1 MCYNKVPIYGFEVVM
16 KFKKEEL
23 FTIPNILTYIRLI
36 AMPFFVWM
44 MAEYAVNKEALK
56 YLWAGI
62 GIFVFAEITDVCDGY
77 IARHFNQVSDI
88 GKILDPIADKLL
100 QCIAMLMLCICG
112 NLHWIFAVV
121 IIVKEIYMGASSKY
135 YMRASKRQVEQKS
148 NKVGKAGAAIYFI
161 GIALAFFAG
170 LHKVVY
176 YIDTAILTIGS
187 LLAIIAAIQ
196 YTVIY
201 NGQLKKI
208 RESGILETLDRYGNT
223 LPSVSEKATADGE
236 EKSDDNDGMKDENN
250 NDASQDV

>member
-1 MCYNKVPIYGFEVVM
+1 M

-36 AMPFFVWM
+36 AIPFFVWM
-44 MAEYAVNKEALK
+44 MAEYAADKDALK

-77 IARHFNQVSDI
+77 IARHFNQISDI
-88 GKILDPIADKLL
+88 GKILDPIADKVL

-121 IIVKEIYMGASSKY
+121 IIVKEIYMGATSKY

-170 LHKVVY
+170 LHEIVFYV
-176 YIDTAILTIGS
+176 DTAILAVGS
-187 LLAIIAAIQ
+187 ILAIIAAVQ

-201 NGQLKKI
+201 NGQLRKV
-208 RESGILETLDRYGNT
+208 RESGILDKLDRLGNP
-223 LPSVSEKATADGE
+223 LPEIVERE
-236 EKSDDNDGMKDENN
+236 EKSQEDDTQSDISES
-250 NDASQDV
+250 DAQADSIDDKSEK

>member
-1 MCYNKVPIYGFEVVM
+1 M

-36 AMPFFVWM
+36 AIPFFVWM
-44 MAEYAVNKEALK
+44 MAEYAADKDALK

-77 IARHFNQVSDI
+77 IARHFNQISDI
-88 GKILDPIADKLL
+88 GKILDPIADKVL

-121 IIVKEIYMGASSKY
+121 IIVKEIYMGATSKY

-170 LHKVVY
+170 LHEIVFYV
-176 YIDTAILTIGS
+176 DTAILAVGS
-187 LLAIIAAIQ
+187 ILAIIAAVQ

-201 NGQLKKI
+201 NGQLRKV
-208 RESGILETLDRYGNT
+208 RESGILDKLDRLGNP
-223 LPSVSEKATADGE
+223 LPEVVERE
-236 EKSDDNDGMKDENN
+236 EKSQEDDAQADISES
-250 NDASQDV
+250 DAQADSIDDKSEK

>member
-1 MCYNKVPIYGFEVVM
+1 M

-36 AMPFFVWM
+36 AIPFFVWM
-44 MAEYAVNKEALK
+44 MAEYAADKDALK

-77 IARHFNQVSDI
+77 IARHFNQISDI
-88 GKILDPIADKLL
+88 GKILDPIADKVL
-100 QCIAMLMLCICG
+100 QCVAMLMLCICG

-121 IIVKEIYMGASSKY
+121 IIVKEIYMGATSKY

-170 LHKVVY
+170 LHEIVFYV
-176 YIDTAILTIGS
+176 DTAILAIGS
-187 LLAIIAAIQ
+187 ILAIIAAVQ

-201 NGQLKKI
+201 NGQLRKV
-208 RESGILETLDRYGNT
+208 RESGILDKLDRLGNP
-223 LPSVSEKATADGE
+223 LPEVVERE
-236 EKSDDNDGMKDENN
+236 EKSQEDDTQSDISES
-250 NDASQDV
+250 DAQIGSIDDKSAK

>member
-1 MCYNKVPIYGFEVVM
+1 M

-36 AMPFFVWM
+36 AIPFFVWM
-44 MAEYAVNKEALK
+44 MAEYAADKDALK

-62 GIFVFAEITDVCDGY
+62 GIFVFAEITDICDGY
-77 IARHFNQVSDI
+77 IARHFNQISDI
-88 GKILDPIADKLL
+88 GKILDPIADKVL
-100 QCIAMLMLCICG
+100 QCVAMLMLCICG

-121 IIVKEIYMGASSKY
+121 IIVKEIYMGVTSKY

-170 LHKVVY
+170 LHEIVFYV
-176 YIDTAILTIGS
+176 DTAILAIGS
-187 LLAIIAAIQ
+187 ILAIIAAVQ

-201 NGQLKKI
+201 NGQLRKV
-208 RESGILETLDRYGNT
+208 RESGILDKLDRLGNS
-223 LPSVSEKATADGE
+223 LPEVVERE
-236 EKSDDNDGMKDENN
+236 EKSQEDDTQSDISES
-250 NDASQDV
+250 DAQVDSIDDKSAK

>member
-1 MCYNKVPIYGFEVVM
+1 M

-36 AMPFFVWM
+36 AIPFFVWM
-44 MAEYAVNKEALK
+44 MAEYAADKDALK

-62 GIFVFAEITDVCDGY
+62 GIFVFAEITDICDGY
-77 IARHFNQVSDI
+77 IARHFNQISDI
-88 GKILDPIADKLL
+88 GKILDPIADKVL

-121 IIVKEIYMGASSKY
+121 IIVKEIYMGATSKY

-170 LHKVVY
+170 LHEIVFYV
-176 YIDTAILTIGS
+176 DTAILAVGS
-187 LLAIIAAIQ
+187 ILAIIAAVQ

-201 NGQLKKI
+201 NGQLRKV
-208 RESGILETLDRYGNT
+208 RESGILDKLDRLGNP
-223 LPSVSEKATADGE
+223 LPEVVERE
-236 EKSDDNDGMKDENN
+236 EKSQEDDTQSDISES
-250 NDASQDV
+250 DAQADSIDDKFEK

>member
-1 MCYNKVPIYGFEVVM
+1 M

-36 AMPFFVWM
+36 AIPFFVWM
-44 MAEYAVNKEALK
+44 MAEYAADKDALK

-77 IARHFNQVSDI
+77 IARHFNQISDI
-88 GKILDPIADKLL
+88 GKILDPIADKVL
-100 QCIAMLMLCICG
+100 QCVAMLMLCICG

-121 IIVKEIYMGASSKY
+121 IIVKEIYMGVTSKY

-170 LHKVVY
+170 LHEIVFYV
-176 YIDTAILTIGS
+176 DTAILAVGS
-187 LLAIIAAIQ
+187 ILAIIAAVQ

-201 NGQLKKI
+201 NGQLRKV
-208 RESGILETLDRYGNT
+208 RESGILDKLDKLGNP
-223 LPSVSEKATADGE
+223 LPEVVEKEDKSQEDDTQSDISESDAQADSIDDKSEK
-236 EKSDDNDGMKDENN
+236 
-250 NDASQDV
+250 

>member
-1 MCYNKVPIYGFEVVM
+1 M

-36 AMPFFVWM
+36 AIPFFVWM
-44 MAEYAVNKEALK
+44 MAEYAADKDALK

-77 IARHFNQVSDI
+77 IARHFNQISDI
-88 GKILDPIADKLL
+88 GKILDPIADKVL
-100 QCIAMLMLCICG
+100 QCVAMLMLCICG

-121 IIVKEIYMGASSKY
+121 IIVKEIYMGATSKY

-170 LHKVVY
+170 LHEIVFYV
-176 YIDTAILTIGS
+176 DTAILAVGS
-187 LLAIIAAIQ
+187 ILAIIAAVQ

-201 NGQLKKI
+201 NGQLRKV
-208 RESGILETLDRYGNT
+208 RESGILDKLDRLGNP
-223 LPSVSEKATADGE
+223 LPEVVERE
-236 EKSDDNDGMKDENN
+236 EKSQEDDTQSDISES
-250 NDASQDV
+250 DAQVDSIDDKSAK

>member
-1 MCYNKVPIYGFEVVM
+1 M

-36 AMPFFVWM
+36 AIPFFVWM
-44 MAEYAVNKEALK
+44 MAEYAADKDALK

-77 IARHFNQVSDI
+77 IARHFNQISDI
-88 GKILDPIADKLL
+88 GKILDPIADKVL
-100 QCIAMLMLCICG
+100 QCVAMLMLCICG

-121 IIVKEIYMGASSKY
+121 IIVKEIYMGVTSKY

-170 LHKVVY
+170 LHEIVFYV
-176 YIDTAILTIGS
+176 DTAILAIGS
-187 LLAIIAAIQ
+187 ILAIIAAVQ

-201 NGQLKKI
+201 NGQLRKV
-208 RESGILETLDRYGNT
+208 RESGILDKLDRLGNP
-223 LPSVSEKATADGE
+223 LPEVVERE
-236 EKSDDNDGMKDENN
+236 EKSQEDDTQSDISES
-250 NDASQDV
+250 DAQVDSADDKSAK

>member
-1 MCYNKVPIYGFEVVM
+1 M

-36 AMPFFVWM
+36 AIPFFVWM
-44 MAEYAVNKEALK
+44 MAEYAADKDALK

-77 IARHFNQVSDI
+77 IARHFNQISDI
-88 GKILDPIADKLL
+88 GKILDPIADKVL

-121 IIVKEIYMGASSKY
+121 IIVKEIYMGATSKY

-170 LHKVVY
+170 LHEIVFYV
-176 YIDTAILTIGS
+176 DTAILAVGS
-187 LLAIIAAIQ
+187 ILAIIAAVQ

-201 NGQLKKI
+201 NGQLRKV
-208 RESGILETLDRYGNT
+208 RESGILDKLDRLGNP
-223 LPSVSEKATADGE
+223 LPEVVERE
-236 EKSDDNDGMKDENN
+236 EKSQEDDTQSDISES
-250 NDASQDV
+250 DAQVDSIDDKSAK

>member
-1 MCYNKVPIYGFEVVM
+1 M

-36 AMPFFVWM
+36 AIPFFVWM
-44 MAEYAVNKEALK
+44 MAEYAADKDALK

-77 IARHFNQVSDI
+77 IARHFNQISDI
-88 GKILDPIADKLL
+88 GKILDPIADKVL
-100 QCIAMLMLCICG
+100 QCVAMLMLCICG

-121 IIVKEIYMGASSKY
+121 IIVKEIYMGVTSKY

-170 LHKVVY
+170 LHEIVFYV
-176 YIDTAILTIGS
+176 DTAILAIGS
-187 LLAIIAAIQ
+187 ILAIIAAVQ

-201 NGQLKKI
+201 NGQLRKV
-208 RESGILETLDRYGNT
+208 RESGILDKLDRLGNP
-223 LPSVSEKATADGE
+223 LPEVVERE
-236 EKSDDNDGMKDENN
+236 EKSQEDDAQSDISESDAQADSIDDKSENKF
-250 NDASQDV
+250 

>member
-1 MCYNKVPIYGFEVVM
+1 M

-36 AMPFFVWM
+36 AIPFFVWM
-44 MAEYAVNKEALK
+44 MAEYAADKHALK

-62 GIFVFAEITDVCDGY
+62 GIFVFAEITDICDGY
-77 IARHFNQVSDI
+77 IARHFNQISDI
-88 GKILDPIADKLL
+88 GKILDPIADKVL
-100 QCIAMLMLCICG
+100 QCVAMLMLCICG

-121 IIVKEIYMGASSKY
+121 IIAKEIYMGITSKY

-170 LHKVVY
+170 LHEIVFYV
-176 YIDTAILTIGS
+176 DTAILAIGS
-187 LLAIIAAIQ
+187 ILAIIAAVQ

-201 NGQLKKI
+201 NGQLRKV
-208 RESGILETLDRYGNT
+208 RESGILDKLDRLGNP
-223 LPSVSEKATADGE
+223 LPEVVERE
-236 EKSDDNDGMKDENN
+236 EKSQEDDTQSDISES
-250 NDASQDV
+250 DAQVGSIDDKSAK

>member
-1 MCYNKVPIYGFEVVM
+1 M

-36 AMPFFVWM
+36 AIPFFVWM
-44 MAEYAVNKEALK
+44 MAEYAADKDALK

-62 GIFVFAEITDVCDGY
+62 GIFVFAEITDICDGY
-77 IARHFNQVSDI
+77 IARHFNQISDI
-88 GKILDPIADKLL
+88 GKILDPIADKVL
-100 QCIAMLMLCICG
+100 QCVAMLMLCICG

-121 IIVKEIYMGASSKY
+121 IIVKEIYMGVTSKY

-170 LHKVVY
+170 LHEIVFYV
-176 YIDTAILTIGS
+176 DTAILAIGS
-187 LLAIIAAIQ
+187 ILAIIAAVQ

-201 NGQLKKI
+201 NGQLRKV
-208 RESGILETLDRYGNT
+208 RESGILDKLDRLGNP
-223 LPSVSEKATADGE
+223 LPEVVERE
-236 EKSDDNDGMKDENN
+236 EKSQEDDTQSDISES
-250 NDASQDV
+250 DAQVDSIDDKSAK

>member
-1 MCYNKVPIYGFEVVM
+1 M

-36 AMPFFVWM
+36 AIPFFVWM
-44 MAEYAVNKEALK
+44 MAEYAADKDALK

-62 GIFVFAEITDVCDGY
+62 GIFVFAEITDICDGY
-77 IARHFNQVSDI
+77 IARHFNQISDI
-88 GKILDPIADKLL
+88 GKILDPIADKVL
-100 QCIAMLMLCICG
+100 QCVAMLMLCICG

-121 IIVKEIYMGASSKY
+121 IIVKEIYMGVTSKY

-170 LHKVVY
+170 LHEIVFYV
-176 YIDTAILTIGS
+176 DTAILAIGS
-187 LLAIIAAIQ
+187 ILAIIAAVQ

-201 NGQLKKI
+201 NGQLRKV
-208 RESGILETLDRYGNT
+208 RESGILDKLDRLGNP
-223 LPSVSEKATADGE
+223 LPEVVERE
-236 EKSDDNDGMKDENN
+236 EKSQEDDTQSDISES
-250 NDASQDV
+250 DAQADSIDDKSAK

>member
-1 MCYNKVPIYGFEVVM
+1 M

-36 AMPFFVWM
+36 AIPFFVWM
-44 MAEYAVNKEALK
+44 MAEYAADKDALK

-62 GIFVFAEITDVCDGY
+62 GIFVFAEITDICDGY
-77 IARHFNQVSDI
+77 IARHFNQISDI
-88 GKILDPIADKLL
+88 GKILDPIADKVL

-121 IIVKEIYMGASSKY
+121 IIVKEIYMGVTSKY

-170 LHKVVY
+170 LHEIVFYV
-176 YIDTAILTIGS
+176 DTAILAVGS
-187 LLAIIAAIQ
+187 ILAIIAAVQ

-201 NGQLKKI
+201 NGQLRKV
-208 RESGILETLDRYGNT
+208 RESGILDKLDRLGNP
-223 LPSVSEKATADGE
+223 LPEVVERE
-236 EKSDDNDGMKDENN
+236 EKSQEDDTQSDISES
-250 NDASQDV
+250 DAQADSIDDKFEK

>member
-1 MCYNKVPIYGFEVVM
+1 M

-36 AMPFFVWM
+36 AIPFFVWM
-44 MAEYAVNKEALK
+44 MAEYAADKDALK

-77 IARHFNQVSDI
+77 IARHFNQISDI
-88 GKILDPIADKLL
+88 GKILDPIADKVL

-121 IIVKEIYMGASSKY
+121 IIVKEIYMGVTSKY

-170 LHKVVY
+170 LHEIVF
-176 YIDTAILTIGS
+176 YIDTAILAVGS
-187 LLAIIAAIQ
+187 ILAIIAAVQ

-201 NGQLKKI
+201 NGQLRKV
-208 RESGILETLDRYGNT
+208 RESGILDKLDRLGNP
-223 LPSVSEKATADGE
+223 LPEVVERE
-236 EKSDDNDGMKDENN
+236 EKSQEDDTQSDISES
-250 NDASQDV
+250 DAQADSIDDKSEK

>member
-1 MCYNKVPIYGFEVVM
+1 M

-36 AMPFFVWM
+36 SMPFFVWM
-44 MAEYAVNKEALK
+44 MAEYAADKEALK

-77 IARHFNQVSDI
+77 IARHFNMVSDI
-88 GKILDPIADKLL
+88 GKILDPIADKVL
-100 QCIAMLMLCICG
+100 QCVAMLMLCICG
-112 NLHWIFAVV
+112 NLHWIFAV
-121 IIVKEIYMGASSKY
+121 IIIAKEVYMGVTSKY

-170 LHKVVY
+170 LHKIVY
-176 YIDTAILTIGS
+176 YVDTAILAIGS
-187 LLAIIAAIQ
+187 ILAIIAAAQ

-201 NGQLKKI
+201 NGQLKRI
-208 RESGILETLDRYGNT
+208 RESGILDKLDRYGNPVAEVKEKT
-223 LPSVSEKATADGE
+223 EADEPQSDEKNDGGESVDREDKGE
-236 EKSDDNDGMKDENN
+236 ESADNN
-250 NDASQDV
+250 

>member
-1 MCYNKVPIYGFEVVM
+1 M

-36 AMPFFVWM
+36 AIPFFVWM
-44 MAEYAVNKEALK
+44 MAEYAADKDALK

-77 IARHFNQVSDI
+77 IARHFNQISDI
-88 GKILDPIADKLL
+88 GKILDPIADKVL
-100 QCIAMLMLCICG
+100 QCVAMLMLCICG

-121 IIVKEIYMGASSKY
+121 IIVKEIYMGVTSKY

-170 LHKVVY
+170 LHEIVFYV
-176 YIDTAILTIGS
+176 DTAILAIGS
-187 LLAIIAAIQ
+187 ILAIIAAVQ

-201 NGQLKKI
+201 NGQLRKV
-208 RESGILETLDRYGNT
+208 RESGILDKLDRLGNP
-223 LPSVSEKATADGE
+223 LPEVVERE
-236 EKSDDNDGMKDENN
+236 EKSQEDDTQSDISES
-250 NDASQDV
+250 DAQVDSIDDKSAK

>member
-1 MCYNKVPIYGFEVVM
+1 M

-36 AMPFFVWM
+36 AIPFFVWM
-44 MAEYAVNKEALK
+44 MAEYAADKDALK

-77 IARHFNQVSDI
+77 IARHFNQISDI
-88 GKILDPIADKLL
+88 GKILDPIADKVL
-100 QCIAMLMLCICG
+100 QCVAMLMLCICG

-121 IIVKEIYMGASSKY
+121 IIVKEIYMGATSKY

-170 LHKVVY
+170 LHEIVFYV
-176 YIDTAILTIGS
+176 DTAILAVGS
-187 LLAIIAAIQ
+187 ILAIIAAVQ

-201 NGQLKKI
+201 NGQLRKV
-208 RESGILETLDRYGNT
+208 RESGILDKLDRLGNP
-223 LPSVSEKATADGE
+223 LPEVVERE
-236 EKSDDNDGMKDENN
+236 EKSQEDDAQSDISES
-250 NDASQDV
+250 DAQADSIDDKSEK

>member
-1 MCYNKVPIYGFEVVM
+1 M

-36 AMPFFVWM
+36 AIPFFVWM
-44 MAEYAVNKEALK
+44 MAEYAADKDALK

-77 IARHFNQVSDI
+77 IARHFNQISDI
-88 GKILDPIADKLL
+88 GKILDPIADKVL

-121 IIVKEIYMGASSKY
+121 IIVKEIYMGATSKY

-170 LHKVVY
+170 LHEIVF
-176 YIDTAILTIGS
+176 YIDTAILAVGS
-187 LLAIIAAIQ
+187 ILAIIAAVQ

-201 NGQLKKI
+201 NGQLRKV
-208 RESGILETLDRYGNT
+208 RESGILDKLDRLGNP
-223 LPSVSEKATADGE
+223 LPEVVERE
-236 EKSDDNDGMKDENN
+236 EKSQEDDAQADISES
-250 NDASQDV
+250 DAQADSIDDKSEK

>member
-1 MCYNKVPIYGFEVVM
+1 M

-36 AMPFFVWM
+36 AIPFFVWM
-44 MAEYAVNKEALK
+44 MAEYAADKDALK

-62 GIFVFAEITDVCDGY
+62 GIFVFAEITDICDGY
-77 IARHFNQVSDI
+77 IARHFNQISDI
-88 GKILDPIADKLL
+88 GKILDPIADKVL
-100 QCIAMLMLCICG
+100 QCVAMLMLCICG

-121 IIVKEIYMGASSKY
+121 IIVKEIYMGVTSKY

-170 LHKVVY
+170 LHEIVFYV
-176 YIDTAILTIGS
+176 DTAILAIS
-187 LLAIIAAIQ
+187 SILAIIAAVQ

-201 NGQLKKI
+201 NGQLRKV
-208 RESGILETLDRYGNT
+208 RESGILDKLDRLGNP
-223 LPSVSEKATADGE
+223 LPEVVERE
-236 EKSDDNDGMKDENN
+236 EKSQEDDTQSDISESDTQVDSIDDKS
-250 NDASQDV
+250 AK

>member
-1 MCYNKVPIYGFEVVM
+1 M

-36 AMPFFVWM
+36 AIPFFVWM
-44 MAEYAVNKEALK
+44 MAEYAADKDALK
-56 YLWAGI
+56 YLWVGI

-77 IARHFNQVSDI
+77 IARHFNQISDI
-88 GKILDPIADKLL
+88 GKILDPIADKVL
-100 QCIAMLMLCICG
+100 QCVAMLMLCICG

-121 IIVKEIYMGASSKY
+121 IIVKEIYMGATSKY

-170 LHKVVY
+170 LHEIVFYV
-176 YIDTAILTIGS
+176 DTAILAVGS
-187 LLAIIAAIQ
+187 ILAIIAAVQ

-201 NGQLKKI
+201 NGQLRKV
-208 RESGILETLDRYGNT
+208 RESGILDKLDRLGNP
-223 LPSVSEKATADGE
+223 LPEVVERE
-236 EKSDDNDGMKDENN
+236 EKSQEDDAQSDISES
-250 NDASQDV
+250 DAQADSIDDKSEK

>member
-1 MCYNKVPIYGFEVVM
+1 M

-36 AMPFFVWM
+36 AIPFFVWM
-44 MAEYAVNKEALK
+44 MAEYAADKDALK

-62 GIFVFAEITDVCDGY
+62 GIFVFAEITDICDGY
-77 IARHFNQVSDI
+77 IARHFNQISDI
-88 GKILDPIADKLL
+88 GKILDPIADKVL
-100 QCIAMLMLCICG
+100 QCVAMLMLCICG

-121 IIVKEIYMGASSKY
+121 IIVKEIYMGVTSKY

-170 LHKVVY
+170 LHEIVFYV
-176 YIDTAILTIGS
+176 DTAILAIGS
-187 LLAIIAAIQ
+187 ILAIIAAVQ

-201 NGQLKKI
+201 NGQLRKV
-208 RESGILETLDRYGNT
+208 RESGILDKLDRLGNP
-223 LPSVSEKATADGE
+223 LPEVVERE
-236 EKSDDNDGMKDENN
+236 EKSQEDDTQSDISESDAQVDSIDDES
-250 NDASQDV
+250 AK

>member
-1 MCYNKVPIYGFEVVM
+1 M

-36 AMPFFVWM
+36 AIPFFVWM
-44 MAEYAVNKEALK
+44 MAEYAADKDALK

-77 IARHFNQVSDI
+77 IARHFNQISDI
-88 GKILDPIADKLL
+88 GKILDPIADKVL

-121 IIVKEIYMGASSKY
+121 IIVKEIYMGATSKY

-170 LHKVVY
+170 LHEIVFYV
-176 YIDTAILTIGS
+176 DTAILAVGS
-187 LLAIIAAIQ
+187 ILAIIAAVQ

-201 NGQLKKI
+201 NGQLRKV
-208 RESGILETLDRYGNT
+208 RESGILDKLDRLGNP
-223 LPSVSEKATADGE
+223 LPEVVERE
-236 EKSDDNDGMKDENN
+236 EKSQEDDAQSDISES
-250 NDASQDV
+250 DAQADSIDDKSEK

>member
-1 MCYNKVPIYGFEVVM
+1 M

-36 AMPFFVWM
+36 AIPFFVWM
-44 MAEYAVNKEALK
+44 MAEYAADKDALK

-77 IARHFNQVSDI
+77 IARHFNQISDI
-88 GKILDPIADKLL
+88 GKILDPIADKVL

-112 NLHWIFAVV
+112 NLYWIFAVV
-121 IIVKEIYMGASSKY
+121 IIVKEIYMGATSKY

-170 LHKVVY
+170 LHEIVFYV
-176 YIDTAILTIGS
+176 DTAILAVGS
-187 LLAIIAAIQ
+187 ILAIIAAVQ

-201 NGQLKKI
+201 NGQLRKV
-208 RESGILETLDRYGNT
+208 RESGILDKLDRLGNP
-223 LPSVSEKATADGE
+223 LPEVVERE
-236 EKSDDNDGMKDENN
+236 EKSQEDDAQSDISES
-250 NDASQDV
+250 DAQADSIDDKSEK

>member
-1 MCYNKVPIYGFEVVM
+1 M

-36 AMPFFVWM
+36 AIPFFVWM
-44 MAEYAVNKEALK
+44 MAEYAADKDALK

-77 IARHFNQVSDI
+77 IARHFNQISDI
-88 GKILDPIADKLL
+88 GKILDPIADKVL
-100 QCIAMLMLCICG
+100 QCVAMLMLCICG

-121 IIVKEIYMGASSKY
+121 IIVKEIYMGVTSKY

-170 LHKVVY
+170 LHEIVFYV
-176 YIDTAILTIGS
+176 DTAILAIGS
-187 LLAIIAAIQ
+187 ILAIIAAVQ

-201 NGQLKKI
+201 NGQLRKV
-208 RESGILETLDRYGNT
+208 RESGILDKLDRLGNP
-223 LPSVSEKATADGE
+223 LPEEVERE
-236 EKSDDNDGMKDENN
+236 EKSQEDDTQSDISES
-250 NDASQDV
+250 DAQVDSIDDKSAK

>member
-1 MCYNKVPIYGFEVVM
+1 M

-36 AMPFFVWM
+36 AIPFFVWM
-44 MAEYAVNKEALK
+44 MAEYAADKDALK

-62 GIFVFAEITDVCDGY
+62 GIFVFAEITDICDGY
-77 IARHFNQVSDI
+77 IARHFNQISDI
-88 GKILDPIADKLL
+88 GKILDPIADKVL
-100 QCIAMLMLCICG
+100 QCVAMLMLCICG

-121 IIVKEIYMGASSKY
+121 IIVKEIYMGVTSKY

-170 LHKVVY
+170 LHEIVFYV
-176 YIDTAILTIGS
+176 DTAILAIGS
-187 LLAIIAAIQ
+187 ILAIIAAVQ

-201 NGQLKKI
+201 NGQLRKV
-208 RESGILETLDRYGNT
+208 RESGILDKLDRLGNP
-223 LPSVSEKATADGE
+223 LPEVVERE
-236 EKSDDNDGMKDENN
+236 EKSQEDDAQSDISESDAQADSIDDKSENKF
-250 NDASQDV
+250 

>member
-1 MCYNKVPIYGFEVVM
+1 M

-36 AMPFFVWM
+36 AIPFFVWM
-44 MAEYAVNKEALK
+44 MAEYAADKDALK

-77 IARHFNQVSDI
+77 IARHFNQISDI
-88 GKILDPIADKLL
+88 GKILDPIADKVL

-121 IIVKEIYMGASSKY
+121 IIVKEIYMGATSKY

-170 LHKVVY
+170 LHEIVFYV
-176 YIDTAILTIGS
+176 DTAILAVGS
-187 LLAIIAAIQ
+187 ILAIIAAVQ

-201 NGQLKKI
+201 NGQLKKV
-208 RESGILETLDRYGNT
+208 RESGILDKLDRLGNP
-223 LPSVSEKATADGE
+223 LPEVVERE
-236 EKSDDNDGMKDENN
+236 EKSQEDDTQSDISES
-250 NDASQDV
+250 DAQADSIDDKSEK

>member
-1 MCYNKVPIYGFEVVM
+1 M

-36 AMPFFVWM
+36 AIPFFVWM
-44 MAEYAVNKEALK
+44 MAEYAADKDALK

-77 IARHFNQVSDI
+77 IARHFNQISDI
-88 GKILDPIADKLL
+88 GKILDPIADKVL
-100 QCIAMLMLCICG
+100 QCVAMLMLCICG

-121 IIVKEIYMGASSKY
+121 IIVKEIYMGATSKY

-170 LHKVVY
+170 LHEIVFYV
-176 YIDTAILTIGS
+176 DTAILAIGS
-187 LLAIIAAIQ
+187 ILAIIAAVQ

-201 NGQLKKI
+201 NGQLRKV
-208 RESGILETLDRYGNT
+208 RESGILDKLDRLGNP
-223 LPSVSEKATADGE
+223 LPEVVERE
-236 EKSDDNDGMKDENN
+236 EKSQEDDTQSDISES
-250 NDASQDV
+250 DAQVDSIDDKSAK

>member
-1 MCYNKVPIYGFEVVM
+1 M

-36 AMPFFVWM
+36 AIPFFVWM
-44 MAEYAVNKEALK
+44 MAEYAADKDALK

-77 IARHFNQVSDI
+77 IARHFNQISDI
-88 GKILDPIADKLL
+88 GKILDPIADKVL

-112 NLHWIFAVV
+112 NLYWIFAVV
-121 IIVKEIYMGASSKY
+121 IIVKEIYMGATSKY

-170 LHKVVY
+170 LHEIVFYV
-176 YIDTAILTIGS
+176 DTAILAVGS
-187 LLAIIAAIQ
+187 ILAIIAAVQ

-201 NGQLKKI
+201 NGQLRKV
-208 RESGILETLDRYGNT
+208 RESGILDKLDRLGNP
-223 LPSVSEKATADGE
+223 LPEVVERE
-236 EKSDDNDGMKDENN
+236 EKSQEDDTQSDISES
-250 NDASQDV
+250 DAQADSIDDKSEK

>member
-1 MCYNKVPIYGFEVVM
+1 M

-36 AMPFFVWM
+36 AIPFFVWM
-44 MAEYAVNKEALK
+44 MAEYAADKDALK

-62 GIFVFAEITDVCDGY
+62 GIFVFAEITDICDGY
-77 IARHFNQVSDI
+77 IARHFNQISDI
-88 GKILDPIADKLL
+88 GKILDPIADKVL
-100 QCIAMLMLCICG
+100 QCVAMLMLCICG

-121 IIVKEIYMGASSKY
+121 IIVKEIYMGVTSKY

-170 LHKVVY
+170 LHEIVFYV
-176 YIDTAILTIGS
+176 DTAILAIGS
-187 LLAIIAAIQ
+187 ILAIIAAVQ

-201 NGQLKKI
+201 NGQLRKV
-208 RESGILETLDRYGNT
+208 RESGILDKLDRLGN
-223 LPSVSEKATADGE
+223 PFPEVVERE
-236 EKSDDNDGMKDENN
+236 EKSQEDDTQSDISESDAQVDSIDDES
-250 NDASQDV
+250 AK

>member
-1 MCYNKVPIYGFEVVM
+1 M

-36 AMPFFVWM
+36 SMPFFVWM
-44 MAEYAVNKEALK
+44 MAEYAADKEALK

-77 IARHFNQVSDI
+77 IARHFNMVSDI
-88 GKILDPIADKLL
+88 GKILDPIADKVL
-100 QCIAMLMLCICG
+100 QCVAMLMLCICG
-112 NLHWIFAVV
+112 NLHWIFAV
-121 IIVKEIYMGASSKY
+121 IIIAKEVYMGVTSKY

-170 LHKVVY
+170 LHEIVY
-176 YIDTAILTIGS
+176 YVDTAILAIGS
-187 LLAIIAAIQ
+187 ILAIIAAAQ

-201 NGQLKKI
+201 NGQLKRI
-208 RESGILETLDRYGNT
+208 RESGILDKLDRYGN
-223 LPSVSEKATADGE
+223 PVAEVKEKAEADELQSDEKNDGGESVDREDKGE
-236 EKSDDNDGMKDENN
+236 ESADNN
-250 NDASQDV
+250 

>member
-1 MCYNKVPIYGFEVVM
+1 M

-36 AMPFFVWM
+36 AIPFFVWM
-44 MAEYAVNKEALK
+44 MAEYAVDKDALK

-77 IARHFNQVSDI
+77 IARRFNQISDI
-88 GKILDPIADKLL
+88 GKILDPIADKAL

-121 IIVKEIYMGASSKY
+121 IIVKEIYMGITSKY

-170 LHKVVY
+170 LNEIVFYV
-176 YIDTAILTIGS
+176 DTAILAIGS
-187 LLAIIAAIQ
+187 ILAIIAAVQ

-201 NGQLKKI
+201 NGQLRKV
-208 RESGILETLDRYGNT
+208 RESGILDKLDRLGNP
-223 LPSVSEKATADGE
+223 LPEVVERE
-236 EKSDDNDGMKDENN
+236 EKSQEDDTQSDISESDNQTDSIDDKSEK
-250 NDASQDV
+250 

>member
-1 MCYNKVPIYGFEVVM
+1 M

-36 AMPFFVWM
+36 AIPFFVWM
-44 MAEYAVNKEALK
+44 MAEYAADKDALK

-62 GIFVFAEITDVCDGY
+62 GIFVFAEITDICDGY
-77 IARHFNQVSDI
+77 IARHFNQISDI
-88 GKILDPIADKLL
+88 GKILDPIADKVL
-100 QCIAMLMLCICG
+100 QCVAMLMLCICG

-121 IIVKEIYMGASSKY
+121 IIVKEIYMGVTSKY

-170 LHKVVY
+170 LHEIVFYV
-176 YIDTAILTIGS
+176 DTAILAIGS
-187 LLAIIAAIQ
+187 ILAIIAAVQ

-201 NGQLKKI
+201 NGQLRKV
-208 RESGILETLDRYGNT
+208 RESGILDKLDRLGNP
-223 LPSVSEKATADGE
+223 LPEVVERE
-236 EKSDDNDGMKDENN
+236 EKSQADDTQSDISES
-250 NDASQDV
+250 DAQVDSIDDKSAK

>member
-1 MCYNKVPIYGFEVVM
+1 M

-36 AMPFFVWM
+36 AIPFFVWM
-44 MAEYAVNKEALK
+44 MAEYAADKDALK

-62 GIFVFAEITDVCDGY
+62 GIFVFAEITDICDGY
-77 IARHFNQVSDI
+77 IARHFNQISDI
-88 GKILDPIADKLL
+88 GKILDPIADKVL
-100 QCIAMLMLCICG
+100 QCVAMLMLCICG

-121 IIVKEIYMGASSKY
+121 IIVKEIYMGVTSKY

-170 LHKVVY
+170 LHEIVFYV
-176 YIDTAILTIGS
+176 DTAILAIGS
-187 LLAIIAAIQ
+187 ILAIIAAVQ

-201 NGQLKKI
+201 NGQLRKV
-208 RESGILETLDRYGNT
+208 RESGILDKLDRFGNP
-223 LPSVSEKATADGE
+223 LPEVVERE
-236 EKSDDNDGMKDENN
+236 EKSQEDDTQSDISES
-250 NDASQDV
+250 DAQVDSIDDKSAK